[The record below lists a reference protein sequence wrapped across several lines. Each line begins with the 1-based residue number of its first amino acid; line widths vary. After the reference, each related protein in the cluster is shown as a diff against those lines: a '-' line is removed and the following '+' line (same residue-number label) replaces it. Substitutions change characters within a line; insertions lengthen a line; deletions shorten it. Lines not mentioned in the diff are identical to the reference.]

1 MKKSLLIIIVILIPA
16 ISQSQFDQKLSINLS
31 LGMFKTLGEKYTV
44 DGGAMQFPNYKPGF
58 AGSGGLQVR
67 FGDHFSLGA
76 EFGVMIT
83 NNWDY
88 KASPGDDD
96 YLHWT
101 VNDPVTD
108 VVLEEGYNYLD
119 MHNFAVSI
127 KPKFYL
133 LKDKKWN
140 PYFLAGI
147 NINWTRCWL
156 ENNLWYAMKEWG
168 QVPPE
173 ETEPWS
179 DILEE
184 SFGVG
189 FNPGFGVEFTPANM
203 LHVFLETGYYFISL
217 NEKNFT
223 DASRVENFN
232 AFVIQAGIRFNFIK
246 SKDL

>member
-1 MKKSLLIIIVILIPA
+1 MKKLFLLISSLLLPLFA
-16 ISQSQFDQKLSINLS
+16 NSQFDQKLSINLS
-31 LGMFKTLGEKYTV
+31 LGMFDTFGEKYTAE
-44 DGGAMQFPNYKPGF
+44 GGAMQFPNYKPGF

-67 FGDHFSLGA
+67 FGDHFSVGA

-108 VVLEEGYNYLD
+108 AVLAEGYNYLD
-119 MHNFAVSI
+119 LHNFALAI

-133 LKDKKWN
+133 LKDTKWN

-179 DILEE
+179 DILQEN
-184 SFGVG
+184 FGIG
-189 FNPGFGVEFTPANM
+189 FNPGFGVEFTPANR
-203 LHVFLETGYYFISL
+203 LHTFLEAGYYHVFL
-217 NEKNFT
+217 NEANFT
-223 DASRVENFN
+223 DASRVENLN
-232 AFVIQAGIRFNFIK
+232 AFVIQAGIRINFLR
-246 SKDL
+246 SKEL